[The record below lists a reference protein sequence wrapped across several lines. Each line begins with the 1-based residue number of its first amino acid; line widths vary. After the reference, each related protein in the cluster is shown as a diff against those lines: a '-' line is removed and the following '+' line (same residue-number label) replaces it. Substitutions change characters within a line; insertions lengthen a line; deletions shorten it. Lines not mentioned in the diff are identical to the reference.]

1 MAVPLTCGK
10 LQSLRGLGGS
20 APVARVVAVRSLVR
34 PAAELVIMFLAC
46 AAGSGAT
53 AQAGGG
59 APRDVLLSSILE
71 HIGAAPSGDAAGSVT
86 IPADTAAPQEAQLI
100 VSVRFTNTS
109 DHVVDSLRITSK
121 VPADL
126 RYVPNSASG
135 PGSDAL
141 FSVDDGRSFGRPEE
155 LTLSTPDGGVR
166 GAGAADYTHVRW
178 VLRAPLDAGASGVAR
193 FRAVPR

>member
-1 MAVPLTCGK
+1 M
-10 LQSLRGLGGS
+10 S
-20 APVARVVAVRSLVR
+20 
-34 PAAELVIMFLAC
+34 LAC
-46 AAGSGAT
+46 AAGSAVT
-53 AQAGGG
+53 AQGGAG
-59 APRDVLLSSILE
+59 APRDVILSSILE
-71 HIGAAPSGDAAGSVT
+71 HIDPAPSGDAADAVT
-86 IPADTAAPQEAQLI
+86 ITADSAAPHEAELI

-109 DHVVDSLRITSK
+109 GHVVDSLRITSK

-141 FSVDDGRSFGRPEE
+141 FSVDDGRSFGRPGE

-166 GAGAADYTHVRW
+166 DANAGDYTHVRW

-193 FRAVPR
+193 FRVVPR

>member
-1 MAVPLTCGK
+1 MPLTCGK

-20 APVARVVAVRSLVR
+20 APVACVAAARRLAR
-34 PAAELVIMFLAC
+34 PAAALAIMFLSC
-46 AAGSGAT
+46 AAVSAVT
-53 AQAGGG
+53 AQGG
-59 APRDVLLSSILE
+59 ARAAGDVLLSSMLE
-71 HIGAAPSGDAAGSVT
+71 HLGAAPSGDAADAVT
-86 IPADTAAPQEAQLI
+86 ITADTAPPHETLLI

-166 GAGAADYTHVRW
+166 DASAADYTHVRW
-178 VLRAPLDAGASGVAR
+178 ILRAPLDAGASGVAR